1 MGELG
6 HGGGLDGLPTLLTV
20 LCVGYMKE
28 NNKWPEF
35 PGLCYS
41 AG

>member
-20 LCVGYMKE
+20 LCVGYMNRTPLLLPAPQK
-28 NNKWPEF
+28 
-35 PGLCYS
+35 
-41 AG
+41 